1 MIQFRPGSHVHRLV
15 TLLSAVGE
23 YPVRSVHL
31 LGNERV
37 YKAMIHKLTTRQL
50 FRNSLTGTEMTCR
63 LLTVTGAGADKSI
76 RLYKAALP
84 ILEWIYPDAL
94 SFYLHAFWNH
104 KFPGDASHRQRNHR
118 VAEAAAMCMRSGIEI
133 LPYMLPVLQNRRI
146 RMVIPGY
153 DCFYF
158 AKALK
163 NIGGNELNKT
173 MFTRMVGAVFSGNG
187 CYAVYNTRNA
197 VMKWNGMGEFKTLHS
212 LIETGRLN
220 AGITRVDSAV
230 LFGESDSAALDT
242 LLESD
247 KSRRPEFR
255 FDSTY
260 RHIYFV
266 PMNNDGIRLLRLLM
280 LPDRNRKLL
289 ELLFDP
295 ETRSDYQGSFEY
307 DAYINGI
314 YILSHLDG
322 DIARLIRF
330 REALAAQPGL
340 KAELVCFPFQ
350 TGFVREYLCGLAAI
364 KTIDIGLVET
374 ELCHERGA
382 DIEG

>member
-1 MIQFRPGSHVHRLV
+1 
-15 TLLSAVGE
+15 
-23 YPVRSVHL
+23 
-31 LGNERV
+31 
-37 YKAMIHKLTTRQL
+37 
-50 FRNSLTGTEMTCR
+50 
-63 LLTVTGAGADKSI
+63 
-76 RLYKAALP
+76 
-84 ILEWIYPDAL
+84 
-94 SFYLHAFWNH
+94 
-104 KFPGDASHRQRNHR
+104 
-118 VAEAAAMCMRSGIEI
+118 
-133 LPYMLPVLQNRRI
+133 
-146 RMVIPGY
+146 
-153 DCFYF
+153 
-158 AKALK
+158 
-163 NIGGNELNKT
+163 
-173 MFTRMVGAVFSGNG
+173 
-187 CYAVYNTRNA
+187 
-197 VMKWNGMGEFKTLHS
+197 
-212 LIETGRLN
+212 
-220 AGITRVDSAV
+220 
-230 LFGESDSAALDT
+230 
-242 LLESD
+242 
-247 KSRRPEFR
+247 
-255 FDSTY
+255 
-260 RHIYFV
+260 
-266 PMNNDGIRLLRLLM
+266 MNNDGIRLLRLLM

>member
-1 MIQFRPGSHVHRLV
+1 
-15 TLLSAVGE
+15 
-23 YPVRSVHL
+23 
-31 LGNERV
+31 
-37 YKAMIHKLTTRQL
+37 
-50 FRNSLTGTEMTCR
+50 
-63 LLTVTGAGADKSI
+63 
-76 RLYKAALP
+76 
-84 ILEWIYPDAL
+84 
-94 SFYLHAFWNH
+94 
-104 KFPGDASHRQRNHR
+104 
-118 VAEAAAMCMRSGIEI
+118 
-133 LPYMLPVLQNRRI
+133 
-146 RMVIPGY
+146 
-153 DCFYF
+153 
-158 AKALK
+158 
-163 NIGGNELNKT
+163 
-173 MFTRMVGAVFSGNG
+173 MVGAIYSSSI

-220 AGITRVDSAV
+220 AGVSQVDSAI
-230 LFGESDSAALDT
+230 LFGESDSAAMNT
-242 LLESD
+242 LLASD
-247 KSRRPEFR
+247 KTKRLEFR
-255 FDSTY
+255 FDAIY
-260 RHIYFV
+260 QHIYFV
-266 PMNNDGIRLLRLLM
+266 PMNDCGIRQLRILM
-280 LPDRNRKLL
+280 LPDWNRKLL
-289 ELLFDP
+289 DLLFDP
-295 ETRSDYQGSFEY
+295 ETQSNYQGSFEY